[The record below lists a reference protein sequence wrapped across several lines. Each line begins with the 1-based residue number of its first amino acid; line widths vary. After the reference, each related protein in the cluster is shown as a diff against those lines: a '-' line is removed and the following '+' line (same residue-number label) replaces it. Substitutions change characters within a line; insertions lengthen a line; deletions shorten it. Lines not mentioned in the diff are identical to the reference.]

1 MTTFFDLH
9 GIDYVLGEI
18 TIDIE
23 QDLPQFKDAI
33 KKSGIKIVRQSKL
46 SNVELGVLAAE
57 KLISR
62 LKINRTE
69 IEALIVV
76 TQSSMRRLPGA
87 ASHIQNELRLK
98 NEIFSFDINQGC
110 SGFVQGML
118 VAVSLLSSF
127 ENVLLVTT
135 DTYRSKLNP
144 SDRSTNAI
152 FSDGATASLISR
164 GRRFKVLSH
173 THLTDGSKSE
183 LLHESPSAAS
193 SATELHMSGAEV
205 FLWTRSVVGDL
216 LKKFNEDLSKDLN
229 LNFTVFTHQ
238 ASGLVIEALQTKLGE
253 NTSVIKNYE
262 RIGNTVSSSIP
273 ILISDN
279 WKLFSESP
287 SICIGFGVGLS
298 LSAIAIAPNVSD

>member
-1 MTTFFDLH
+1 MTTFFDLR

-18 TIDIE
+18 IIDIE

-33 KKSGIKIVRQSKL
+33 KKSGIKIVRQSRL
-46 SNVELGVLAAE
+46 SNIELGVLAAE

-76 TQSSMRRLPGA
+76 TQSSIRRLPCA

-110 SGFVQGML
+110 SGFVQGLL

-144 SDRSTNAI
+144 NDRSTNAI

-164 GRRFKVLSH
+164 GGRFKVLSH

-183 LLHESPSAAS
+183 LLHESVTSAS
-193 SATELHMSGAEV
+193 GATELYMSGAEV

-216 LKKFNEDLSKDLN
+216 LKKFYEDLSKVGDLD
-229 LNFTVFTHQ
+229 FTVFSHQ
-238 ASGLVIEALQTKLGE
+238 ASELVIEALQIKLGE
-253 NTSVIKNYE
+253 NAPVIKNYE
-262 RIGNTVSSSIP
+262 SIGNTVSSSIP

-279 WKLFSESP
+279 WELFSENP
-287 SICIGFGVGLS
+287 SIFVGFGVGLS
-298 LSAIAIAPNVSD
+298 LSAIAIVPSESD